1 MTDPYL
7 ETVRA
12 MGPDLYE
19 RMVQALATGLWPDG
33 SSVTA
38 AQREHTMKAVI
49 AWGTL
54 NLPPDERSGYIDKG
68 SKARTHHEGF
78 NCLRCAEP
86 HSSLAHILY
95 RQGEHLG

>member
-49 AWGTL
+49 AWGAL
-54 NLPPDERSGYIDKG
+54 NLPTDERIGYIDKG
-68 SKARTHHEGF
+68 SKAGSS
-78 NCLRCAEP
+78 CDEP
-86 HSSLAHILY
+86 QPMTWLD
-95 RQGEHLG
+95 EEKNK